1 MFNGILGPITDAM
14 QAISSTI
21 IVGLFIFGIIQ
32 VSQIIVIAT
41 RAYYSLKIIKQVSI
55 LLKEIINEVV
65 DIKKKLKE

>member
-1 MFNGILGPITDAM
+1 M